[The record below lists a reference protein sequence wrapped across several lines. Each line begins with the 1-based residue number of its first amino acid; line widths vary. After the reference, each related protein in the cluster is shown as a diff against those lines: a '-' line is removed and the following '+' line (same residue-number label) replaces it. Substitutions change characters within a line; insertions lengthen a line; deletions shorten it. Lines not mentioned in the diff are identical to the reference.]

1 MMGFSCQ
8 HRSASL
14 RIFLVSVVLLL
25 TAPAGRCHCYK
36 RIFSFGDSIID
47 TGNFARSGP
56 IMEYPFG
63 MTYFHHPTGRIS
75 DGRVLVD
82 FYAQALQL
90 PLIPPNLPEKDTGL
104 FPTGANFAVYG
115 STAMP
120 PEYYRRWNHDV
131 RACYLGVQMGWFK
144 QMLQRIAP
152 WDGAKRQI
160 LSESLIVLGEIG
172 GNDYNFWFAARR
184 PREQAGQFIPDIVAT
199 IGSAA
204 QELIG
209 MGAKAILIPNNF
221 PIGCVPTY
229 LSGYRSGNRADY
241 DEHGCLRWFNDFSQ
255 RHNRALRGEV
265 DRLRAQHPGVKLIY
279 ADYYGAAMEFVKDP
293 H

>member
-82 FYAQALQL
+82 FYG
-90 PLIPPNLPEKDTGL
+90 EYT
-104 FPTGANFAVYG
+104 PTTI
-115 STAMP
+115 SLCKCI
-120 PEYYRRWNHDV
+120 HDERNV
-131 RACYLGVQMGWFK
+131 CY
-144 QMLQRIAP
+144 
-152 WDGAKRQI
+152 
-160 LSESLIVLGEIG
+160 
-172 GNDYNFWFAARR
+172 
-184 PREQAGQFIPDIVAT
+184 
-199 IGSAA
+199 
-204 QELIG
+204 
-209 MGAKAILIPNNF
+209 
-221 PIGCVPTY
+221 
-229 LSGYRSGNRADY
+229 
-241 DEHGCLRWFNDFSQ
+241 
-255 RHNRALRGEV
+255 
-265 DRLRAQHPGVKLIY
+265 
-279 ADYYGAAMEFVKDP
+279 P
-293 H
+293 HSIH